1 MISFKIKKQNIF
13 KVSQFTKRFVFLTNF
28 VFNVLTF
35 SGMCGLVERKRQND
49 VLHGNVNMDASHN
62 SKLDVLNH
70 TNYKMLM
77 KFQWITEYFQPNLSD
92 KNFAM
97 SQISITVLNK
107 TLSNSESED
116 LGTTL
121 WDKFVVKKYNWQ
133 HIRRRFQKFNAVQKY
148 YKIIKKHA

>member
-1 MISFKIKKQNIF
+1 MICISDKFCVQ
-13 KVSQFTKRFVFLTNF
+13 R
-28 VFNVLTF
+28 LTF

-49 VLHGNVNMDASHN
+49 VLRGNVNMDASHN

-97 SQISITVLNK
+97 SQISITVLKK

-121 WDKFVVKKYNWQ
+121 WDKFVTDNISEDDSKNLMLYRNTTKS
-133 HIRRRFQKFNAVQKY
+133 
-148 YKIIKKHA
+148 